1 MKKYLAF
8 ILCIILALSL
18 CSCNNDDSSS
28 SSIDYEESSSSREPE
43 AERGDGKLIVNGNES
58 SASFKVYQTYAELP
72 LVSVL
77 ADFGYIATWTSDTV
91 ATLSN
96 GTNEYT
102 LNLTDKTLIKTGE
115 SKSILPLYG
124 NDTYKC
130 EVVEKDV
137 IVDDVTLYDIMSSI
151 GNPVKLNLDYDTLTV
166 TITNK

>member
-18 CSCNNDDSSS
+18 CACNHDDSS

-43 AERGDGKLIVNGNES
+43 AERGDGALVVNGKES
-58 SASFKVYQTYAELP
+58 TVSFKVYQTYAELP

-77 ADFGYIATWTSDTV
+77 AEFGYNATWTSDTV
-91 ATLSN
+91 AALSN

-102 LNLTDKTLIKTGE
+102 LNLTDKTLIKAGE

-130 EVVEKDV
+130 EVVKKEV

-151 GNPVKLNLDYDTLTV
+151 GNPITLNLDYDTLTV
-166 TITNK
+166 TINNK